1 MAEFVRE
8 VMTPGVATVRP
19 DASLVEA
26 AQLMRAQNIGDVLVA
41 ADGHV
46 IGVLKDRDI
55 TLRAVADGADPLTVS
70 AQAVCTPNP
79 VVIGPDDA
87 VSAAVARM
95 RDHAIRRLPV
105 MEGGHPV
112 GMVSL
117 GDLAVSQDPGS
128 TLAHISR
135 ASPEPWPRTDRTA
148 GTSPGADRLFATDSG
163 TDRLSG
169 ADPGADRLSGADRG
183 PDQICGADPRTA
195 SGSGSGSE
203 TNPGSGV
210 GPGPVPA

>member
-8 VMTPGVATVRP
+8 VMTPGVVAVRP

-26 AQLMRAQNIGDVLVA
+26 AQLMRAQDIGDVLVA
-41 ADGHV
+41 TDGRV
-46 IGVLKDRDI
+46 VGVLTDRDI

-79 VVIGPDDA
+79 VVVGPDDA
-87 VSAAVARM
+87 VSAAVALM

-117 GDLAVSQDPGS
+117 GDLAVSQEPGS
-128 TLAHISR
+128 ALAHISR
-135 ASPEPWPRTDRTA
+135 AAPDTWP
-148 GTSPGADRLFATDSG
+148 GGAPT
-163 TDRLSG
+163 
-169 ADPGADRLSGADRG
+169 
-183 PDQICGADPRTA
+183 
-195 SGSGSGSE
+195 
-203 TNPGSGV
+203 
-210 GPGPVPA
+210 